1 MTDIETSIDKVDVRM
16 TELEASKVEIEGEVS
31 AIDVRVT
38 TLEGVKIN
46 EMILDGPAE
55 SLAKCFAGCSDCR
68 KGYYSLYPNFAIYQ
82 CVDNT
87 EYMFGDACDMSVTS
101 GQFSA
106 SWCST
111 DFDQSCHM
119 AWPKGDRAEASSW

>member
-16 TELEASKVEIEGEVS
+16 TELEASKVELDAEVA

-38 TLEGVKIN
+38 TLEGVKVN

-55 SLAKCFAGCSDCR
+55 TLEMCFAGCSDCR
-68 KGYYSLYPNFAIYQ
+68 KGYYSSYPNFPIYQ
-82 CVDNT
+82 CVDST

-101 GQFSA
+101 G
-106 SWCST
+106 
-111 DFDQSCHM
+111 
-119 AWPKGDRAEASSW
+119 